1 MAKQEVLF
9 CGIPTLTG
17 RGWSGFVYLI
27 TTTPIAHKVVKAKL
41 VNVAAFIR
49 LDKSPIRI
57 NRVVAHAWVENNY
70 NIMSQ
75 SI

>member
-1 MAKQEVLF
+1 M
-9 CGIPTLTG
+9 
-17 RGWSGFVYLI
+17 YLI

-70 NIMSQ
+70 NIRHVT
-75 SI
+75 IKFNI